1 MEAKRLLFPLMS
13 SVLEQN
19 DILMLRF
26 TEAPYGGR
34 IVGESI
40 WESSRKRVHINFV
53 LAHTFYLIMK
63 VPLFAVLS
71 HHHTLIPKMMLHRE
85 ATFTSKSYYE
95 AHKSYKNKI
104 STVPLH
110 VC

>member
-19 DILMLRF
+19 DINA
-26 TEAPYGGR
+26 EAPYGGR

-40 WESSRKRVHINFV
+40 WERSRKRVYINFV
-53 LAHTFYLIMK
+53 LAHTFYLTMK

-71 HHHTLIPKMMLHRE
+71 HHHTLIPKMTLHTE

>member
-1 MEAKRLLFPLMS
+1 MEAKRLLFPLM
-13 SVLEQN
+13 EQN

-40 WESSRKRVHINFV
+40 WESSRKRVYINFV

-71 HHHTLIPKMMLHRE
+71 HHHTLIPKMMLHTE

>member
-1 MEAKRLLFPLMS
+1 
-13 SVLEQN
+13 
-19 DILMLRF
+19 
-26 TEAPYGGR
+26 
-34 IVGESI
+34 
-40 WESSRKRVHINFV
+40 
-53 LAHTFYLIMK
+53 MK

-71 HHHTLIPKMMLHRE
+71 HHHTLIPKMTLHTE